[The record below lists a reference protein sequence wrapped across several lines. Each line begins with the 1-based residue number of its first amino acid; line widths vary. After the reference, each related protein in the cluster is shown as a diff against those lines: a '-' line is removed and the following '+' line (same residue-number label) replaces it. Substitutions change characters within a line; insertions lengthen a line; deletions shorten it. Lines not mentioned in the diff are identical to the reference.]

1 MIRPTRLKEF
11 DNHRLVSFVHDPHV
25 SLECYIAIHRGGLI
39 RPAFGAT
46 RFWKYSSELEALR
59 DALRLSKVMSYK
71 SALAGFPYGGAKAVI
86 INQKNNSKKKG
97 QLLRTYARHVSYLS
111 GHFITGADVG
121 INEDD
126 LEAMASQSKYIVGLK
141 ADPVKFTNIG
151 VFYSVQECLKEVF
164 GDSSLRGRSFAI
176 QGLGKTGMGILRLI
190 YNDAKKIYVSDINSK
205 QLKTA
210 KDRFPRIEVVKPL
223 EIYKQYVDVFA
234 PCALSNEI
242 NSKNVDSFRCKI
254 IVGSANSQ
262 LETAEIGELLFKR
275 GILYAPDYVVN
286 AGGLISVVDEY
297 EKKRYNEK
305 RIMLKVEKIKSTLR
319 SIISKSK
326 RLHKAT
332 NLIAD
337 RMAEKIF
344 NKFI

>member
-1 MIRPTRLKEF
+1 MRPTVLKEF
-11 DNHRLVSFVHDPHV
+11 DNHRWVSFVYDPDV
-25 SLECYIAIHRGGLI
+25 GLECYIAIHRGGLI
-39 RPAFGAT
+39 KPAFGAT
-46 RFWKYSSELEALR
+46 RFWKYGNELEALR

-71 SALAGFPYGGAKAVI
+71 SALAGLSYGGAKAVI
-86 INQKNNSKKKG
+86 INQKNGPKKRD
-97 QLLRTYARHVSYLS
+97 LLLETYARQVNYLN
-111 GHFITGADVG
+111 GRFITGADAGVNRG
-121 INEDD
+121 D

-151 VFYSVQECLKEVF
+151 VFYSIQECLKEVF
-164 GDSSLRGRSFAI
+164 GNSSSTGRSFAI
-176 QGLGKTGMGILRLI
+176 QGLGKTGMGILKLI

-205 QLKTA
+205 QLKMA
-210 KDRFPRIEVVKPL
+210 KDRFPHIEIVKPSD
-223 EIYKQYVDVFA
+223 IYKQYVDVFA

-262 LETAEIGELLFKR
+262 LETAKIGELLFRR

-297 EKKRYNEK
+297 ENRRYNEK
-305 RIMLKVEKIKSTLR
+305 RIMLKVEKIKSTLE

-337 RMAEKIF
+337 EMAEKIF
-344 NKFI
+344 NKFL